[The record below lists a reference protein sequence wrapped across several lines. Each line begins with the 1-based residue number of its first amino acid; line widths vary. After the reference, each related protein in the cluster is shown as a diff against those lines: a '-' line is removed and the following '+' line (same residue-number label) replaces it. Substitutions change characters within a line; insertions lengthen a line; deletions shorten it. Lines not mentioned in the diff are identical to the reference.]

1 MRCYMP
7 QNDTLVT
14 ELRALL
20 MRHEGLKLKPYRC
33 TAGKLTIGVGRNL
46 EDVGISED
54 EALYLLVND
63 TQRVTSELQDRI
75 PFWNNLS
82 LNKQVVIASMAFQL
96 GVSGLMAFKKMLAA
110 AEDGDDEEVVNQM
123 RDSVWYSQTP
133 KRVEELIERWKG

>member
-1 MRCYMP
+1 MP